1 MMSDLE
7 VIGRQTMLA
16 LRVTISHILDK
27 YMMDLA
33 RFKSEFRY
41 WLDTR
46 QCDDRITIQF
56 KPSCIEVTMMND
68 RGIYTPHFRKTT
80 IDYADPNYVSELAR
94 VLMICHAVFGKKQC
108 PNFLSKSS

>member
-56 KPSCIEVTMMND
+56 KPSCIEVTMMSD
-68 RGIYTPHFRKTT
+68 RGTYTPHFKKTT

-94 VLMICHAVFGKKQC
+94 VLMACHVVFGKKQC